1 MSSTGCIAAAAALE
15 FSSAPLPLLLPPPA
29 PSPPCSVSSF
39 KLTVNLILHCLV
51 GQVHHPANARG
62 QAIYHLLLEI
72 WIRSEEHTSELQS
85 RSDLVCRLL
94 LEKKKKESTQATNA
108 VNTQAVAVT
117 SSSETG

>member
-72 WIRSEEHTSELQS
+72 WIDRKST
-85 RSDLVCRLL
+85 RLNSSHDQISYAVFCL
-94 LEKKKKESTQATNA
+94 KKKKKCIINIYLSCYSHR
-108 VNTQAVAVT
+108 VVM
-117 SSSETG
+117 

>member
-94 LEKKKKESTQATNA
+94 LEKKKTIRDYHQVPLLLVKKRTFQFYIFA
-108 VNTQAVAVT
+108 
-117 SSSETG
+117 